1 MRKPVG
7 LLIPGLV
14 LLTVFLMYGFTGT
27 REKKGRPLPQYDGHI
42 SVSGLTDSVTLLIDE
57 RGMPHI
63 YATCEHDLYLATGYI
78 AARERLWQMD
88 LVRRSAAGR
97 LSEIFGKSFLE
108 ADIFTRCL
116 QIYDKSKRILQ
127 DEEPGILQCLQAYTD
142 GVNAFISSAGKD
154 LPVEFR
160 LLSYKPEPWR
170 MEDIVS
176 IIGLLGWNLDCRN
189 LTAELFIQQ
198 LINKFGTEK
207 ATELIPDWQAAKN
220 IVYPGPEINDTIILL
235 TRSFVTSYGII
246 SDMGIPSLTSSNNW
260 AVSGSRS
267 ETGKPLLSND
277 IHLNL
282 PSPGI
287 WMQIHQVIPGEL
299 NVTGVIIPGEPFI
312 IAGHNE
318 EIAWGVTNLRVDVI
332 DLFAE
337 TINPE
342 NCNQYLLNGDWKDFT
357 NKTEIVRV
365 KGGKDDTV
373 NIRFTHRGPVIS
385 GFINLDA
392 ISPRLKW
399 MGFDY
404 LKGLKDLENLALSMR
419 WSGFDNSDEA
429 RSVYLLNRAEGWY
442 DFREALQF
450 FRSVSQNFAYADREG
465 NIGINAVGGIPLR
478 EGDGIL
484 VRDGRTEQYDWKGY
498 LPFEQLPFSFNPEDG
513 TVSSANN
520 KSVSDDYP
528 WFMSHSFEL
537 PYRINRIREMLS
549 DKMILSVEDFKAM
562 LTDQHSDY
570 ARLVVPY
577 ILRLNDRRTGM
588 TTLELQALDAFK
600 DWDYD
605 MNPSLTAPTIFEF
618 FRRSFMKNLLA
629 DELGELYDQ
638 IWDISGEYYVYRIL
652 TEGPDAWVDNAT
664 TEEQET
670 LDDIVM
676 QSFRDGVRSL
686 AKNHGKDPSGWSWGK
701 IHTVTFSHP
710 LGSVRIL
717 ESLFRFNSPEYPIG
731 GSDHT
736 VCPYFTYKNDFK
748 AVNGASM
755 RYIYNT
761 ADWDESFS
769 VIPGGASGV
778 PHSEFWLSQAETY
791 LQGGF
796 YKDHFSDAA
805 VREAAI
811 HTLILKPEQSGN
823 PEEIQSK

>member
-27 REKKGRPLPQYDGHI
+27 REKKGRPLPQYDGYI
-42 SVSGLTDSVTLLIDE
+42 SVNGLTDSVTLLIDE

-282 PSPGI
+282 PSP
-287 WMQIHQVIPGEL
+287 
-299 NVTGVIIPGEPFI
+299 
-312 IAGHNE
+312 
-318 EIAWGVTNLRVDVI
+318 
-332 DLFAE
+332 
-337 TINPE
+337 
-342 NCNQYLLNGDWKDFT
+342 
-357 NKTEIVRV
+357 
-365 KGGKDDTV
+365 
-373 NIRFTHRGPVIS
+373 
-385 GFINLDA
+385 
-392 ISPRLKW
+392 
-399 MGFDY
+399 
-404 LKGLKDLENLALSMR
+404 
-419 WSGFDNSDEA
+419 
-429 RSVYLLNRAEGWY
+429 
-442 DFREALQF
+442 
-450 FRSVSQNFAYADREG
+450 
-465 NIGINAVGGIPLR
+465 
-478 EGDGIL
+478 
-484 VRDGRTEQYDWKGY
+484 
-498 LPFEQLPFSFNPEDG
+498 
-513 TVSSANN
+513 
-520 KSVSDDYP
+520 
-528 WFMSHSFEL
+528 
-537 PYRINRIREMLS
+537 
-549 DKMILSVEDFKAM
+549 
-562 LTDQHSDY
+562 
-570 ARLVVPY
+570 
-577 ILRLNDRRTGM
+577 
-588 TTLELQALDAFK
+588 
-600 DWDYD
+600 
-605 MNPSLTAPTIFEF
+605 
-618 FRRSFMKNLLA
+618 
-629 DELGELYDQ
+629 
-638 IWDISGEYYVYRIL
+638 
-652 TEGPDAWVDNAT
+652 
-664 TEEQET
+664 
-670 LDDIVM
+670 
-676 QSFRDGVRSL
+676 
-686 AKNHGKDPSGWSWGK
+686 
-701 IHTVTFSHP
+701 
-710 LGSVRIL
+710 
-717 ESLFRFNSPEYPIG
+717 EYPIG